1 MLTRGSAY
9 LQPFAPACQR
19 INVASLI
26 ELAAS
31 TLRVVELLAPGLD
44 KFPWEPK
51 PLVRLTE

>member
-26 ELAAS
+26 ELADS
-31 TLRVVELLAPGLD
+31 TLRVVELLGPGLD